1 MHAHGPH
8 SAHKSAATSEC
19 MYLVMQHYIIYRS
32 CSNKYAHTHTYDI
45 TNCLHFRRAVVLTFP
60 AGPPGARARFKDRK
74 TPLAMVPCAHQGID
88 SVYTAKLTICASNC
102 ACQNNNTPLVTTYL
116 MVQIVNVFLF
126 THNAH
131 ANKNQTECVVKMQCI
146 NNSPP
151 PVFVCMREWWL
162 ALMFNW
168 NWKSFSACCPHMLT
182 LQHSHKMCAYEMIF
196 WGGRMWSDYF
206 TIHRQA
212 TFVRVSGL
220 CQQARKETVLF
231 VRFVFDWWPYTML
244 LINRE
249 CFFVELFNYVS
260 LKSYIL
266 NISCIPNE
274 MYNSFLLS
282 HFQT

>member
-1 MHAHGPH
+1 MH
-8 SAHKSAATSEC
+8 
-19 MYLVMQHYIIYRS
+19 
-32 CSNKYAHTHTYDI
+32 I
-45 TNCLHFRRAVVLTFP
+45 TEE
-60 AGPPGARARFKDRK
+60 
-74 TPLAMVPCAHQGID
+74 TP
-88 SVYTAKLTICASNC
+88 VYTAKLTICASSC
-102 ACQNNNTPLVTTYL
+102 AWQNNNTPLVTTYL

-168 NWKSFSACCPHMLT
+168 NWKSFSACCPHILT

-244 LINRE
+244 LMFV
-249 CFFVELFNYVS
+249 FFCRAF
-260 LKSYIL
+260 
-266 NISCIPNE
+266 
-274 MYNSFLLS
+274 
-282 HFQT
+282 